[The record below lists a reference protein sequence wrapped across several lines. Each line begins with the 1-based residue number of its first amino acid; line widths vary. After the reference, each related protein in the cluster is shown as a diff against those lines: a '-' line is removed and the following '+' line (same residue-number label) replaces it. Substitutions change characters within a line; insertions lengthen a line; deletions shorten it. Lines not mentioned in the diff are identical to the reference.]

1 MCSDHG
7 WFSAVRPIIREN
19 LEALGVSVNY
29 DEKKSSDV
37 YSFVD
42 GDQGAWDVVIAPGDP
57 SVFGNDADLLLRWWY
72 AGDTWTDQ
80 RMHWK
85 GSEAYTAV
93 QAKLDEAVKLEGE
106 AQISTWQELFDLL
119 SEQVPLYP
127 VFHRKTPT
135 AYNSQTLVGFQ
146 PIALTGLSFVDIGS
160 TAA

>member
-1 MCSDHG
+1 MCSSDLVTTINLLCTDHG

-72 AGDTWTDQ
+72 AGDTWTEQ

-106 AQISTWQELFDLL
+106 AQIATWQELFDLL
-119 SEQVPLYP
+119 SC
-127 VFHRKTPT
+127 
-135 AYNSQTLVGFQ
+135 
-146 PIALTGLSFVDIGS
+146 
-160 TAA
+160 